1 MGKTMKGMNNNELKK
16 KKKENKEKE
25 DKRRTKDMTKE
36 LENHVFLKREKVPS
50 DISLRDAYLSM
61 TYRFLNVY

>member
-25 DKRRTKDMTKE
+25 DNRRTKDMTKE
-36 LENHVFLKREKVPS
+36 LENHCFP
-50 DISLRDAYLSM
+50 
-61 TYRFLNVY
+61 